1 MNRECSLFT
10 DDNRFLIVVSSSFS
24 NEATSS
30 FRDRYQNSESLPINS
45 RVHLEDYC
53 LHLIDIFNGRIS
65 DEINFKYDKI
75 YIPHNHGIYLY
86 KNLLSILSVQHQ
98 TIYLY
103 YILSSGKFVFT
114 RKIGQFCMENDA
126 YIYTRTVLNNNK
138 KPMNWRTSYNVFYN
152 SLKHRLLVFLFKR
165 AKQLSK
171 EMNSVKPIQQFY
183 RDFDIYVKLRIWK
196 LQLID
201 DEHILLK
208 YDLECPLRTRPEN
221 LKSPNF
227 FVIYNWKSA
236 EILNVYYQYSDI
248 LLTAYENYCD
258 SFRHTP
264 GHQCSPSNNYYA
276 RRIYQDFKHSIIE
289 SKFTYKDAI
298 RNLLQFLPHS
308 AQSIT
313 TR

>member
-24 NEATSS
+24 NEANSS
-30 FRDRYQNSESLPINS
+30 FSDRYQNNESLPINS
-45 RVHLEDYC
+45 RVNLEDYS
-53 LHLIDIFNGRIS
+53 LHLIDIFNGKIS
-65 DEINFKYDKI
+65 DEINFKCDKI

-114 RKIGQFCMENDA
+114 RKIGRFCLENDN
-126 YIYTRTVLNNNK
+126 YIYENRVLVNNNRIK
-138 KPMNWRTSYNVFYN
+138 WTTSYYDIFYN

-165 AKQLSK
+165 AKQISG
-171 EMNSVKPIQQFY
+171 EINSLKPLQQFY

-201 DEHILLK
+201 EEHILLK
-208 YDLECPLRTRPEN
+208 YDLECPLRQKAEN
-221 LKSPNF
+221 INSPNY
-227 FVIYNWKSA
+227 FVIYNWKKA
-236 EILNVYYQYSDI
+236 EIINVYFQYSDI

-258 SFRHTP
+258 AFRHTP
-264 GHQCSPSNNYYA
+264 FHQCSPSNNYYA
-276 RRIYQDFKHSIIE
+276 RRVYKEFKHSMIE
-289 SKFTYKDAI
+289 TKFTYKDAI

-313 TR
+313 PR